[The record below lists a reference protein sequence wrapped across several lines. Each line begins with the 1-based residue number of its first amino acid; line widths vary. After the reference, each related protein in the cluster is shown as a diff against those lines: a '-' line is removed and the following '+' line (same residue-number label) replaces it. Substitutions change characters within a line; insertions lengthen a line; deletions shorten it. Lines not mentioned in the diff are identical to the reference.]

1 MTNFRIIDVI
11 RKINCRFSFYSTFTH
26 NHTFSI
32 LVGLMADLAIE
43 IFKEYVSV
51 LPTPLSAVALRVHFF
66 NLLVDNFKANIH
78 KNGLPQELNETF
90 MDMIYAETIEMVA

>member
-51 LPTPLSAVALRVHFF
+51 LPTPPFCCGPESAFF
-66 NLLVDNFKANIH
+66 QFVGRQF
-78 KNGLPQELNETF
+78 
-90 MDMIYAETIEMVA
+90 